1 MFRMSRDKLQLTL
14 RELEQAVY
22 NHRIWYKDLIRSIAC
37 HLPPD
42 TRDLAED
49 AHHHCRFGQWYYA
62 FNEDEFAENMTFK
75 SIEIE
80 HRKMHELA
88 AELLRS
94 SRQMEKISPIVYD
107 NFANTLERLGINIE
121 TLKHEIE
128 ETLYNRDPLTGARNR
143 VTMLSDLRRL
153 LELAQRGVQ
162 QSLVCIM
169 DLDHFKSIN
178 DTYGHQVGDQVLV
191 AVTEYILSHMRPY
204 DKLYR
209 FGGEEFLIVMPHT
222 DIETAEIVMER
233 IREGL
238 ATLVVTYFEGE
249 AISVTGSFGIAE
261 LSPGCTVE
269 ESMDRADRALYRA
282 KEAGRNRVS
291 IWSDTDAKE
300 S

>member
-1 MFRMSRDKLQLTL
+1 MFRMDRDKLQLTL
-14 RELEQAVY
+14 RELDQAVY

-42 TRDLAED
+42 TRDLADD

-62 FNEDEFAENMTFK
+62 FEENEFAENMTFQ
-75 SIEIE
+75 SIEVE

-88 AELLRS
+88 GELLRS
-94 SRQMEKISPIVYD
+94 SQNMEKISPIVYD

-153 LELAQRGVQ
+153 LELGQRGVQ
-162 QSLVCIM
+162 ETLLCIM
-169 DLDHFKSIN
+169 DLDFFKSIN
-178 DTYGHQVGDQVLV
+178 DNYGHQVGDQVLV

-209 FGGEEFLIVMPHT
+209 YGGEEFLIVMPHT
-222 DIETAEIVMER
+222 DIETSQVIIER

-238 ATLVVTYFEGE
+238 TTLIATHCDGE
-249 AISVTGSFGIAE
+249 AITITASFGIAD
-261 LSPGCTVE
+261 LASDLTVE
-269 ESMDRADRALYRA
+269 ESIDRADKALYRS
-282 KEAGRNRVS
+282 KEAGRNCVN
-291 IWSDTDAKE
+291 IWSPE
-300 S
+300 